1 MVVPT
6 SLDLIR
12 PGHVKFNDLVT
23 HAQIRVVVTPNV
35 SVFSNPKWEN
45 LAASE
50 LNFTD
55 HDKNHAE
62 VFYQD
67 EVGIELYYIKPH
79 YYSTT
84 PKMSS
89 DSLMSPTI

>member
-1 MVVPT
+1 VC
-6 SLDLIR
+6 
-12 PGHVKFNDLVT
+12 
-23 HAQIRVVVTPNV
+23 
-35 SVFSNPKWEN
+35 SNPKREN
-45 LAASE
+45 LVATE
-50 LNFTD
+50 LNLTD
-55 HDKNHAE
+55 RDENHAE

-89 DSLMSPTI
+89 DGLIPRQYNADL